1 MYTLPSKLK
10 FFAIILMVIGA
21 LGIVTGFLSTPSNT
35 DEVKEMLA
43 SSHDD
48 GHQTDATHTESHSEQ
63 SHDENIHDDDGHYEH
78 LFCTKSNV
86 KVDSGTF
93 ALKYQKLIFL
103 CILLLMSPYYILY
116 LCKYHT
122 V

>member
-35 DEVKEMLA
+35 EEVKEMLA

-48 GHQTDATHTESHSEQ
+48 GHQTEALIRKVMQNSLIMK
-63 SHDENIHDDDGHYEH
+63 IHIMMIVIMSMFYINYKIDLGPH
-78 LFCTKSNV
+78 
-86 KVDSGTF
+86 
-93 ALKYQKLIFL
+93 
-103 CILLLMSPYYILY
+103 CILLAFCFS
-116 LCKYHT
+116 
-122 V
+122 